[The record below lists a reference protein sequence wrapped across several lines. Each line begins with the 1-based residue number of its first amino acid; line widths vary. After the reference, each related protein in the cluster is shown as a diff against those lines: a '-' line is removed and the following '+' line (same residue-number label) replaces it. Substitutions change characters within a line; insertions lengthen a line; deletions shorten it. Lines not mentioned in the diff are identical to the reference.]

1 MKLLYKPFGIATKIL
16 RKRLGR
22 SASEAV
28 WSTAGHPEGA
38 PSATASQRGLA
49 AVAGTAALDAAILA
63 AVGAVVDQLSARLFH
78 SLFGTWPVKAPKDA
92 GEPADDH
99 ASATPAA

>member
-16 RKRLGR
+16 RKRLGQ

-38 PSATASQRGLA
+38 PSATASQRSIPS
-49 AVAGTAALDAAILA
+49 VAGTAAVDAAILA
-63 AVGAVVDQLSARLFH
+63 AVGAVVDQLSARFFH
-78 SLFGTWPVKAPKDA
+78 SLFGAWPGKPPKDSVR
-92 GEPADDH
+92 PADPDDVP
-99 ASATPAA
+99 TD